1 MYAYIINNIVRELIP
16 DTDTA
21 FPDIPIEQRYPSD
34 VIDKCIRVE
43 DDADVRINMIYD
55 PKTGEFKEREIA
67 SVSPMPEDIEGAKA
81 YRISES
87 KEKLAEWLENHPY
100 THTDGKKYSC
110 TAEKQSLLNGN
121 LASYERAVK
130 AGIDYPLKWNSTGE
144 ECKSWDYS
152 DLLILS
158 LSIAGYVAPR
168 VSAQQAI
175 EIAINACQTVE
186 EVNAVVINYDNLTSE
201 N

>member
-1 MYAYIINNIVRELIP
+1 MYVYVINNTARELIS
-16 DTDTA
+16 DVDGA
-21 FPDIPIEQRYPSD
+21 FPDVPIEQRYPAD
-34 VIDKCIRVE
+34 VLNKCVHVA
-43 DDADVRINMIYD
+43 DDADVRVGMIYD
-55 PKTGEFKEREIA
+55 PATGKFEDRA
-67 SVSPMPEDIEGAKA
+67 SSISPMPEDIAGAKA

-121 LASYERAVK
+121 LASYERAAK

-144 ECKSWDYS
+144 ECKSWEYS

-175 EIAINACQTVE
+175 EIKIGNCQTVE

>member
-1 MYAYIINNIVRELIP
+1 MYVYVINNTARELIP
-16 DTDTA
+16 DVDGA
-21 FPDIPIEQRYPSD
+21 FPDVPIEQRYPAD
-34 VIDKCIRVE
+34 VLNKCVHVA
-43 DDADVRINMIYD
+43 DDADVRVGMIYD
-55 PKTGEFKEREIA
+55 PATGKFEDRA
-67 SVSPMPEDIEGAKA
+67 SSISPMPEDIAGAKA

-121 LASYERAVK
+121 LASYERAAK

-144 ECKSWDYS
+144 ECKSWEYS

-175 EIAINACQTVE
+175 EIKIGNCQTVE

>member
-1 MYAYIINNIVRELIP
+1 MYAYVINNTVREIIP
-16 DTDTA
+16 DFDEA
-21 FPDIPIEQRYPSD
+21 FPSVPIERRYPAD
-34 VIDKCIRVE
+34 VLDKCVHVA
-43 DDADVRINMIYD
+43 DDADVRIGMIYNAD
-55 PKTGEFKEREIA
+55 TGEFGVPEVTPI
-67 SVSPMPEDIEGAKA
+67 SPMPEDIEGAKA
-81 YRISES
+81 YKIAES
-87 KEKLAEWLENHPY
+87 KVALAEWLENHPY
-100 THTDGKKYSC
+100 TYTDGKKYSC

-121 LASYERAVK
+121 LASYERAAK

-144 ECKSWDYS
+144 ECESWDYS

-175 EIAINACQTVE
+175 EIKIGKCQTVE
-186 EVNAVVINYDNLTSE
+186 EINAVVIDYDNYTSE